1 MYTTRWRITKVHFFS
16 LSFAGEKWGGS
27 AVVPPWLDP
36 SRGLEWQTRSLGQ
49 EEGVLTLRLDP
60 AEAGGAAEAA
70 VRTRAEFGFRADAFF
85 PPPAAAVRSTMIA
98 DLDAGVH
105 SASRRISRVADLD
118 ADAPSSRRISRV
130 ADLDAGT
137 ADNDDGSHIFGSAVG
152 TAGPVPSSS
161 TAGGTLVL

>member
-1 MYTTRWRITKVHFFS
+1 MYTARWRITKVHFFS

-70 VRTRAEFGFRADAFF
+70 VRTRAEFGFRTDAFF

-130 ADLDAGT
+130 ADLDAGA

-152 TAGPVPSSS
+152 TAGPAPSSS